1 MRLSTVSGNIE
12 IGQIVQ
18 LFPDFPPTID
28 IGDKGF
34 VKNGYAVTSGYAP
47 IFNDYDSQSVFVTE
61 KTFNQ
66 AGIGLSFATDGNGV
80 WCGVNIAGSL
90 VRSTDNGETWSVV
103 STPIAPNSAEKKV
116 IATDGAGVWVC
127 CVTSANT
134 TSLIRSTNN
143 GVSWS
148 TVSHTAGTNIQSIDT
163 NKSGVWIGIGTQNAG
178 ESIKSTDN
186 GATWS
191 TITVG
196 GGTIA
201 EPLVLYAG
209 NQTWLV
215 SNSRITTNDG
225 SAWALSSLGSVDIT
239 AMDAN
244 GSGVVMVATGLISGS
259 LSRSSNYGTS
269 FSPISPTFETDG
281 VIISAVGM
289 SGSVC
294 FIGSSV
300 GDLSSSYNA
309 GLSFDTANGPFLS
322 RRAII
327 NNIISNKAAAI
338 ADQTWVFAGQVGT
351 PVQYTIYA
359 KGITGVGFS
368 TSVPDA
374 DSYYMRYK

>member
-34 VKNGYAVTSGYAP
+34 VKSGYAVTSGYTP

-66 AGIGLSFATDGNGV
+66 AGVSRSFASDGNGV
-80 WCGVNIAGSL
+80 WCGVNINGAL
-90 VRSTDNGETWSVV
+90 VRSTDNGETWSIV
-103 STPIAPNSAEKKV
+103 STPIAPNGAEDKV
-116 IATDGAGVWVC
+116 IATDGSGVWVC
-127 CVTSANT
+127 CVTAANT

-148 TVSHTAGTNIQSIDT
+148 TVSHTAATNIKSIDT
-163 NKSGVWIGIGTQNAG
+163 NGSGVWIGIGTQNTG

-196 GGTIA
+196 GGTISV
-201 EPLVLYAG
+201 PLVLYVG
-209 NQTWLV
+209 NQSWLV
-215 SNSRITTNDG
+215 SNSRITADDG
-225 SAWALSSLGSVDIT
+225 ANWSLSSLGSVDIT

-244 GSGVVMVATGLISGS
+244 GSGVVMVASGLTSGN
-259 LSRSSNYGTS
+259 LSRSSNYGS
-269 FSPISPTFETDG
+269 AFSAISPAFQTDD

-309 GLSFDTANGPFLS
+309 GLSFDAASGPFLS

-327 NNIISNKAAAI
+327 NSITSDKAASI
-338 ADQTWVFAGQVGT
+338 ADQTWVFAAQVGQ
-351 PVQYTIYA
+351 PAQYTIYA

-368 TSVPDA
+368 TNVPDA